1 MEDVM
6 GVAPAAGL
14 QVIPVFQ
21 ASLRC
26 TECVAGSGNNSPEIG
41 NKPCSKG
48 DQCSSELIVC
58 FAG

>member
-21 ASLRC
+21 ASQRC
-26 TECVAGSGNNSPEIG
+26 PECIAGSGNNSPAIG
-41 NKPCSKG
+41 NKPCSTG
-48 DQCSSELIVC
+48 DQRKSELIVG
-58 FAG
+58 FAE

>member
-21 ASLRC
+21 ASQRC
-26 TECVAGSGNNSPEIG
+26 PECVAGSGNNSPAIG
-41 NKPCSKG
+41 NKPCFKG
-48 DQCSSELIVC
+48 EQCNSELIIC
-58 FAG
+58 AAG